1 MPWSLRIFPFMQTE
15 PDPSP
20 PSTAEAESAVGL
32 AFVAIVLVSL
42 FAAGSLGV
50 LATRGSGRSDGPVQE
65 PEAAAVSSASTVAI
79 QVRNRIASR
88 FSELMLLREIA
99 LRERDPVLLES
110 VYAPGASGLA
120 RDRAEIA
127 RLRSAGR
134 RLDGLRMPVKVLQA
148 RRSGNGSWLVVARVS
163 RSPARLV
170 TGSGRQVRAT
180 RASAAVYRCT
190 LVKRDGSWRVLRFAR
205 SSP

>member
-1 MPWSLRIFPFMQTE
+1 MQTE

-99 LRERDPVLLES
+99 LRERDPGLLES
-110 VYAPGASGLA
+110 VYAPGAAGLA
-120 RDRAEIA
+120 RDRAEIG
-127 RLRSAGR
+127 RLRSSGR